1 MRRFPIEIVIVAL
14 CVVIADLGLA
24 DLRCGEMGRFAPVIH
39 AQRAPSEL
47 YARLTIHY
55 AKPPI
60 DTEEYR
66 MSDIEGVSSFQY
78 SIRGYDGRQITV
90 NAPPARVYDV
100 SFFFGR
106 LVQDGVWDLVNRPSL
121 PDANAHYTVYV
132 KQLADY
138 QNGQRTVTFT
148 DPQYWA
154 TKAAGSIPSTSPRAC
169 RAICCTCRARKSPIR
184 VTNRSS
190 RIFAI
195 LAPTFFA
202 TTSPPRRNAF
212 AARTVDRV
220 KRRWL
225 MLRGRRLGIAGR
237 GRL

>member
-14 CVVIADLGLA
+14 CVVALILGWRIYGA
-24 DLRCGEMGRFAPVIH
+24 GEMGRFTPVIH
-39 AQRAPSEL
+39 AQKAPSAL

-66 MSDIEGVSSFQY
+66 MSDLEGVSTFSY

-106 LVQDGVWDLVNRPSL
+106 LVQDGVWELVNRPAL
-121 PDANAHYTVYV
+121 PNAGAHYTVFV

-138 QNGQRTVTFT
+138 QHGQRTVTFT

-154 TKAAGSIPSTSPRAC
+154 TKVERQYTIDLSKGVPRDLLHVQSTEVADPRYEQIVKDFRGFGPDVFRHNVAAAQER
-169 RAICCTCRARKSPIR
+169 IR
-184 VTNRSS
+184 GTH
-190 RIFAI
+190 
-195 LAPTFFA
+195 
-202 TTSPPRRNAF
+202 
-212 AARTVDRV
+212 
-220 KRRWL
+220 
-225 MLRGRRLGIAGR
+225 G
-237 GRL
+237 